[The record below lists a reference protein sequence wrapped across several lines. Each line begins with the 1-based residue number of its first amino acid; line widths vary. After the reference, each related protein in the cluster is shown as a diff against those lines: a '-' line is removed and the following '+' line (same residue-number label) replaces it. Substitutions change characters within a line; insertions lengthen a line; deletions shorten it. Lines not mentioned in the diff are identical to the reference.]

1 MMKNICYNVFTLEK
15 KPSIHK
21 EKGKPMQTTFNQII
35 EEIEKGKT
43 AIGIEFGTTRIK
55 AVLID

>member
-1 MMKNICYNVFTLEK
+1 
-15 KPSIHK
+15 
-21 EKGKPMQTTFNQII
+21 MQTTFNQII

-55 AVLID
+55 AIMIDSNCKPIATGDFE